1 MRKLILCLMM
11 FTFLM
16 VFVSGSVSAQCTIT
30 LTTDKDVY
38 GYGETVTATLYSDTC
53 HFLVMYYYVFDPGG
67 NIIKRLEPN
76 VISGWPQQ
84 VDYYWD
90 QTDSPGQQV
99 PPGTYE
105 IADPKHVKSETFT
118 ILGVG
123 KMFALSLRP
132 TGSPPDTS
140 WKVAELVEIDLAQGI
155 GTKIGSTGAGLDQRQ
170 WSLDMSFDPDGTL
183 WAVNGV
189 SRWNNLVTIDINTGV
204 GTVVGSTGSLIEGI
218 AFDADGVLYAADSGD
233 NNWDNSGDKLVK
245 VDLSDFTYTVVGY
258 TGFDIDG
265 LAFAPDGTLYGV
277 DSGYLVKVNKFNGE
291 VEIIGFPG
299 NGGFY
304 AVTFS
309 PTGIMY
315 GARSNGD
322 IYSIDPETAVASYI
336 CSTGFPY
343 MVALEFEPLKM
354 PSAIDDYIRGLPDQC
369 FKNNPDQR
377 KNALHNKLMEVQAL
391 IDVGDYQEAIDKL
404 THDIRPKVDGEG
416 KNDWITCS
424 EAQEDLIAMIDAL
437 IKYLEGGLN

>member
-1 MRKLILCLMM
+1 MM

-16 VFVSGSVSAQCTIT
+16 VLVTGSVSAQCTIT

-38 GYGETVTATLYSDTC
+38 GYGENVTATLYSDTC
-53 HFLVMYYYVFDPGG
+53 HFLLMYYYVFDSGG
-67 NIIKRLEPN
+67 NIIKRLDGQ
-76 VISGWPQQ
+76 VISNWPQQ

-90 QTDSPGQQV
+90 QTDSLGRQV

-105 IADPKHVKSETFT
+105 IADPKHVMSETFA
-118 ILGVG
+118 ILGLG

-140 WKVAELVEIDLAQGI
+140 WKVAELVAIDLALGT
-155 GTKIGSTGAGLDQRQ
+155 GTKIGAADAGLDQRQ
-170 WSLDMSFDPDGTL
+170 WSLDMSFDPSGTL

-189 SRWNNLVTIDINTGV
+189 SRWNNLVTIDIDTGA
-204 GTVVGSTGSLIEGI
+204 GTVAGSTGSLIEGI

-245 VDLSDFTYTVVGY
+245 VNLDDFTYSVVGY

-277 DSGYLVKVNKFNGE
+277 DSGDLVKINKFTAQ
-291 VEIIGFPG
+291 VELIGPLG
-299 NGGFY
+299 NSGFY

-309 PTGIMY
+309 PAGIMY
-315 GARSNGD
+315 GARTDGA
-322 IYSIDPETAVASYI
+322 IYTIDPETAVVSYV

-343 MVALEFEPLKM
+343 MPALAFEPVKM
-354 PSAIDDYIRGLPDQC
+354 PSAIENYIQGLPDPC

-377 KNALHNKLMEVQAL
+377 KNALHNKLVEVQAL
-391 IDVGDYQEAIDKL
+391 IDAGAYQEAIDKL

-416 KNDWITCS
+416 NNDWITCP
-424 EAQEDLIAMIDAL
+424 EAQEDLVAMIDAL
-437 IKYLEGGLN
+437 IKYLEGRL